1 MRKLLLLRPEP
12 GLSESAERAAA
23 MGLEV
28 IACPLFRVVAVDWV
42 VPDPE
47 GYDALLL
54 SSANAV
60 RHGGHGLETLKH
72 LPVHAVGPATATAAR
87 DAGFRILSVG
97 RGDLTDLLA
106 ELPPTLRLLRLA
118 GEDRREVPSGEAI
131 DTCVVYRSVPIEAP
145 ELPPLEGLVA
155 AVHSPRAG
163 HRFAELAGSRDRT
176 AIAAIS
182 AAAAQACGAGW
193 EHIESAGKPEDP
205 ALLALAAMLCHTLT
219 PR

>member
-12 GLSESAERAAA
+12 GLSASVERAAA

-28 IACPLFRVVAVDWV
+28 IACPLFRVEAVEWA

-47 GYDALLL
+47 DYDALLL

-60 RHGGHGLETLKH
+60 RHGGLGLETLKH

-87 DAGFRILSVG
+87 DAGFQVLSIG
-97 RGDLTDLLA
+97 RGDLTDLRA
-106 ELPPTLRLLRLA
+106 ELPSSLRLLRLA
-118 GEDRREVPSGEAI
+118 GEDRRETPSREAV
-131 DTCVVYRSVPIEAP
+131 DTSVVYRSVPIEAP
-145 ELPPLEGLVA
+145 ALPPLEGLVV
-155 AVHSPRAG
+155 AVHSPRAA
-163 HRFAELAGSRDRT
+163 HRLAELAGSRDRT

-182 AAAAQACGAGW
+182 AAAAEACGGGW
-193 EHIESAGKPEDP
+193 EHVESAAKPEDS

>member
-12 GLSESAERAAA
+12 GLSASAERAAA

-28 IACPLFRVVAVDWV
+28 ITCPLFRVEAVDWA
-42 VPDPE
+42 VPAPE
-47 GYDALLL
+47 DYDALLL

-60 RHGGHGLETLKH
+60 RHGGLGLETLKH
-72 LPVHAVGPATATAAR
+72 LPVHAVGPATATAAH
-87 DAGFRILSVG
+87 DAGFQVRSVG

-106 ELPPTLRLLRLA
+106 ELPSSLRLLRLA
-118 GEDRREVPSGEAI
+118 GEERREAPSREGI
-131 DTCVVYRSVPIEAP
+131 DTYVVYRSVPIEAP
-145 ELPPLEGLVA
+145 ELPSVEGLVA

-182 AAAAQACGAGW
+182 DAAAKACGGGW
-193 EHIESAGKPEDP
+193 EHIESAGKPEDS